1 MPYGS
6 LGQQHGQW
14 FYVKSLK
21 ILLIVA
27 LSVAVILAVGV
38 GILYA
43 VRPTPDL
50 GGQPDKFTI
59 GTAVIV
65 VGYLLFPILA
75 VLVPVLLLISLLLL
89 IANAVERRRPSPR
102 P

>member
-1 MPYGS
+1 
-6 LGQQHGQW
+6 
-14 FYVKSLK
+14 VKSVK
-21 ILLIVA
+21 ILLVVA
-27 LSVAVILAVGV
+27 LTVAVIVAVGV

-50 GGQPDKFTI
+50 AGQPDKFTI

-75 VLVPVLLLISLLLL
+75 VLAPALLLISLLLL
-89 IANAVERRRPSPR
+89 IATAMERRRASR
-102 P
+102 DVH